1 MKVKNFFKQ
10 SVIMLL
16 VALGIVSCTKT
27 VDNSPEDID
36 SKGVIVPLCFS
47 GEIVNAGTTPLSRAA
62 GNDLLYIQ
70 VYAMEYDKYDDV
82 NLVAYA
88 HGLFDNTDNITVALK
103 EGKEYAFIATM
114 IKDGKNRV
122 YKDEEACYGLPF
134 EIQLT
139 NKFVLSEYF
148 DYYRI
153 GSGSTQMLWG
163 EYVVEYYRPDV
174 DRYYGMAS
182 CIVNPEKIE
191 PVNLN
196 LMRTSFGLNVATEN
210 FNEGEIIVE
219 LEGAPT
225 LQISA
230 PNGSTSKIYTF
241 SNLEYVYDRDCA
253 DDGTFTKSFT
263 EEVRV
268 SISRIYN
275 GETIPVD
282 SKYITFTRNMRT
294 NIRVS
299 VVSNMYENGFN
310 VSYDSEEMTDDG
322 QDIVFE
328 GGGN

>member
-1 MKVKNFFKQ
+1 MKVRNFFRQ

-16 VALGIVSCTKT
+16 VASGIVSCTET
-27 VDNSPEDID
+27 VDNVPQDSD
-36 SKGVIVPLCFS
+36 SKEVIVPLSFS
-47 GEIVNAGTTPLSRAA
+47 GEIINMGTTPLSRAA

-70 VYAMEYDKYDDV
+70 VYTLDTDEYGDQRT
-82 NLVAYA
+82 APYA
-88 HGLFDNTDNITVALK
+88 HGLFDNTDNITIALK
-103 EGKEYAFIATM
+103 DGKEYGFIATM

-139 NKFVLSEYF
+139 NNFVLSEYF

-219 LEGAPT
+219 LEGAPP

>member
-1 MKVKNFFKQ
+1 MKVKDFFRQ
-10 SVIMLL
+10 SALMLL
-16 VALGIVSCTKT
+16 VASGIVSCTET
-27 VDNSPEDID
+27 VDNVPQDSD
-36 SKGVIVPLCFS
+36 SKEVIVPLSFS
-47 GEIVNAGTTPLSRAA
+47 GEILDMGTTPLSRAA

-70 VYAMEYDKYDDV
+70 VYTLDTDEYGDQRT
-82 NLVAYA
+82 APYA
-88 HGLFDNTDNITVALK
+88 HGLFDNTDNITIALK
-103 EGKEYAFIATM
+103 DGKEYGFIATM